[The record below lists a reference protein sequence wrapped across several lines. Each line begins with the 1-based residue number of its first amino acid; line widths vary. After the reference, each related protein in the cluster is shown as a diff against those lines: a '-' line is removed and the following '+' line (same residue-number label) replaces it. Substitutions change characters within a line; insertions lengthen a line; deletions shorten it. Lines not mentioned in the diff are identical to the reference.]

1 MKICDGSG
9 EMVCRTEHETS
20 CTTREVEVSEG
31 EKVGDTKCVPVPVS
45 VCGAGCRTQEGEEE
59 CKEELVDTVIEVPR
73 EQCDIV
79 PRKICSQVTK
89 LVPNLKPR
97 KECAMVPSE
106 ICTMN
111 FGKKKI
117 VEKPL
122 KTEWCLDQE
131 SVDREIRNVRQL
143 SS

>member
-1 MKICDGSG
+1 MPGG
-9 EMVCRTEHETS
+9 EM
-20 CTTREVEVSEG
+20 
-31 EKVGDTKCVPVPVS
+31 VGDTKCVPTPVA
-45 VCGAGCRTQEGEEE
+45 VCGAGCRTEEGEED
-59 CKEELVDTVIEVPR
+59 CREEVVDTIIEVPK
-73 EQCDIV
+73 EQCDII

-89 LVPNLKPR
+89 LVPNLKPSQ
-97 KECAMVPSE
+97 ECTMVPSE

-111 FGKKKI
+111 YGRKKV

-131 SVDREIRNVRQL
+131 SVNQEMRNIRQL